1 MADEKYLEAL
11 KMAIGMERKGQKAYS
26 EMAARSRNQLGM
38 KVFAYL
44 AKDEIAHIEAIKEF
58 SVKLAGGRIL
68 PDVEKLVTR
77 EHHKG
82 NETIFNRPLEEL
94 KDSAGIG
101 AGDLKAYK
109 TAMQTEK
116 DGYEFYKECLE
127 GATDEMVKK
136 LFTFLIEEE
145 SSHYQILQDTYQY
158 LAHPADW
165 FAKQE
170 RPIFEGG

>member
-26 EMAARSRNQLGM
+26 DMAARSRNQLGM

-82 NETIFNRPLEEL
+82 NETIFNRPW
-94 KDSAGIG
+94 KS
-101 AGDLKAYK
+101 
-109 TAMQTEK
+109 
-116 DGYEFYKECLE
+116 
-127 GATDEMVKK
+127 
-136 LFTFLIEEE
+136 
-145 SSHYQILQDTYQY
+145 
-158 LAHPADW
+158 
-165 FAKQE
+165 
-170 RPIFEGG
+170 